1 MSPSDVLDPRRWWTL
16 VVLCGSLLIIG
27 LDNTI
32 LNVALPTLDRDL
44 DASSSQLQWIVD
56 SYMLVFAAA
65 LLMAG
70 ALGDRFG
77 RKRALTFGLIVFGLG
92 SGLSAMAG
100 SADMLIATR
109 ALMGIGGAFIMP
121 STLSILTATF
131 PASERGKA
139 FGIWTAVAGLGIV
152 IGPITGGWLLEQG
165 DWSLI
170 FLVNVP
176 VVIAALLAGHWL
188 VPESRDPATPPL
200 DFGGFAL
207 SATGL
212 GALVWAIIE
221 APARGWGDPLILGGF
236 AVAASVLAAF
246 FVWELRSA
254 HPMLDVRLFRNRRFS
269 AASGSIT
276 IAFFALFGTMFFLT
290 QYLQAVLGYSALESG
305 VRLLPVAVG
314 LILGSG
320 LSARLVERAG
330 TKRVVAAGLALVAVG
345 LAMLSGAG
353 VDSGYGLIA
362 AVLAVLGLGMGL
374 TMAPATESVMNAV
387 PLDKASVGSA
397 INDATRT
404 TGGALGVAVLGSLVT
419 SGYRAGMDGAA
430 DIARDS
436 LAGAMAL
443 ADRIGGPGGERLAS
457 TAQQAFVDGM
467 HTAVIVAAA
476 VAAAGSLFVLAAL
489 PGREPRAAVVPEPAV
504 A

>member
-1 MSPSDVLDPRRWWTL
+1 MSPTAVLDPRRWWTL
-16 VVLCGSLLIIG
+16 VVLCGSLLVIG

-77 RKRALTFGLIVFGLG
+77 RKRALTFGLVVFGLG
-92 SGLSAMAG
+92 SGLSALAG
-100 SADMLIATR
+100 SADMLIVTR
-109 ALMGIGGAFIMP
+109 ALMGIGGALIMP

-131 PASERGKA
+131 PDSERAKA
-139 FGIWTAVAGLGIV
+139 IGIWTAVAGLGIV
-152 IGPITGGWLLEQG
+152 IGPVTGGWLLEHG

-170 FLVNVP
+170 FLVNLP
-176 VVIAALLAGHWL
+176 FVVAALAAGHWL
-188 VPESRDPATPPL
+188 VPDSRDSATPRL

-207 SATGL
+207 SALGL
-212 GALVWAIIE
+212 GTLVWAIIE
-221 APARGWGDPLILGGF
+221 APGRGWTDGVTLGGF
-236 AVAASVLAAF
+236 AAAAAVLAT
-246 FVWELRSA
+246 FVAWELRSA

-305 VRLLPVAVG
+305 VRLMPVAGG

-320 LSARLVERAG
+320 LSAKLVAGAG
-330 TKRVVAAGLALVAVG
+330 TKRVVATGLALVAAG
-345 LAMLSGAG
+345 LALLSGAD
-353 VDSGYGLIA
+353 VESGYGLIA
-362 AVLAVLGLGMGL
+362 AVLGVLGLGMGL

-404 TGGALGVAVLGSLVT
+404 MGGALGVAVLGSLVS
-419 SGYRAGMDGAA
+419 SGYRAGMEGAG
-430 DIARDS
+430 DVARDS
-436 LAGAMAL
+436 LAGAL
-443 ADRIGGPGGERLAS
+443 
-457 TAQQAFVDGM
+457 
-467 HTAVIVAAA
+467 A
-476 VAAAGSLFVLAAL
+476 VA
-489 PGREPRAAVVPEPAV
+489 
-504 A
+504 

>member
-1 MSPSDVLDPRRWWTL
+1 MSPSTVPDPRRWWTL

-44 DASSSQLQWIVD
+44 DAGASQLQWIVD
-56 SYMLVFAAA
+56 SYMLVFAAV

-77 RKRALTFGLIVFGLG
+77 RKRALTFGLVVFGLG
-92 SGLSAMAG
+92 SGLSALAG
-100 SADMLIATR
+100 SAEMLIATR

-131 PASERGKA
+131 PAEERGKA

-152 IGPITGGWLLEQG
+152 IGPVTGGWLLERG

-170 FLVNVP
+170 FLVNLP
-176 VVIAALLAGHWL
+176 VVVAALAAGRWL
-188 VPESRDPATPPL
+188 VPESRDPATPRL
-200 DFGGFAL
+200 DLAGFVL
-207 SATGL
+207 SGAGLAT
-212 GALVWAIIE
+212 LVWAIIE
-221 APARGWGDPLILGGF
+221 APSRGWGDGLI
-236 AVAASVLAAF
+236 LAAF
-246 FVWELRSA
+246 AGAAAILAAFVAWELRST

-276 IAFFALFGTMFFLT
+276 IAFFALFGAMFFLT
-290 QYLQAVLGYSALESG
+290 QYLQLVLGYSALESG
-305 VRLLPVAVG
+305 VRLMPVAIG
-314 LILGSG
+314 LVLGSG
-320 LSARLVERAG
+320 LSARLVTVAG
-330 TKRVVAAGLALVAVG
+330 TKRVVAAGLALVAAG
-345 LAMLSGAG
+345 LALLAGAD
-353 VDSGYGLIA
+353 VASGYGLIA
-362 AVLAVLGLGMGL
+362 AVLGVLGLGMGL

-404 TGGALGVAVLGSLVT
+404 TGGALGVAVLGSLVS
-419 SGYRAGMDGAA
+419 SGYRAGMDGAS
-430 DIARDS
+430 DVARES
-436 LAGAMAL
+436 LAGAL
-443 ADRIGGPGGERLAS
+443 AVAQQVGGAPGQQLAA

-476 VAAAGSLFVLAAL
+476 VAAAGSLLVLLAL
-489 PGREPRAAVVPEPAV
+489 PGREAAPAALPEPA
-504 A
+504 AA